1 MAKIQKNYL
10 KAIVMVHGKSELQIC
25 SFIKSNLKIKLE
37 IESDHKRKKSIQI
50 TSIMKR
56 LNGQNFKNFTCF
68 KNYFDDIEYKNRK
81 LLNFRFFII
90 MNTDD
95 CTDEQKL
102 NFLNK
107 NMFKNHWL
115 YDYIVPINNSPN
127 LEKVLIKAEVPFK
140 SKKDSDMKKEYIE
153 LFPTAKSSEVHEK
166 EQIKELI
173 VKLKKIQETNMA
185 EFFQYCIDIAE

>member
-37 IESDHKRKKSIQI
+37 IESDHKGKKSIQI

-56 LNGQNFKNFTCF
+56 LNGQNFKDFTCF
-68 KNYFDDIEYKNRK
+68 KNCFDDIEYKNKK

-90 MNTDD
+90 MDTDD

-127 LEKVLIKAEVPFK
+127 LEKVLIKAAVRFK

-153 LFPTAKSSEVHEK
+153 LFPTAKSSEVREK

-173 VKLKKIQETNMA
+173 VKLKKIPETNMA
-185 EFFQYCIDIAE
+185 EFFQYCIDIVK

>member
-1 MAKIQKNYL
+1 MGKIQKNYL

-37 IESDHKRKKSIQI
+37 IESDHKGKKSIQI

-56 LNGQNFKNFTCF
+56 LNGQKFKDFVFF
-68 KNYFDDIEYKNRK
+68 KNYFDDIEYKNKK

-90 MNTDD
+90 MDTDD
-95 CTDEQKL
+95 CTDEEKL

-107 NMFKNHWL
+107 NMFKDHWL
-115 YDYIVPINNSPN
+115 HNYIVPINNSPN
-127 LEKVLIKAEVPFK
+127 LEKVLIKAKVPFK

-153 LFPTAKSSEVHEK
+153 LFPTAKSSEVREK

-173 VKLKKIQETNMA
+173 VKLKKIPETNMA